1 MDLYIAIKTNN
12 FHKVCDLLKH
22 FNLAENEFYDDKVS
36 FISLAILNN
45 CSSLIIEK
53 LIEHGADVN
62 RISFLAYMW
71 PVDGQHF
78 KSFEPAL
85 ITATR
90 HGNLQI
96 CEILLKHNA
105 KINKADSFSMTALHW
120 ASSLNLIEIIKILF
134 KYNAD
139 VNLLDLKNRAPL
151 EKAIFNGHLDILVI
165 YAKYNLLQSKYREYL
180 LAAIESS
187 NPDLFV

>member
-1 MDLYIAIKTNN
+1 MDLYVALKTNN
-12 FHKVCDLLKH
+12 LNKVCDALKH
-22 FNLAENEFYDDKVS
+22 FNLAENEFYDDKIS

-45 CSSLIIEK
+45 CNYLILEK

-90 HGNLQI
+90 HGNLQL
-96 CEILLKHNA
+96 CEILLKNNA

-120 ASSLNLIEIIKILF
+120 ASSLDLIDIVKVLF
-134 KYNAD
+134 KYNAN

-151 EKAIFNGHLDILVI
+151 EKAIFNGHRDIVEI
-165 YAKYNLLQSKYREYL
+165 YARHNLLVSKYREYL

-187 NPDLFV
+187 NTEIFM